1 MNIFEERYVRVVVN
15 GETYYREIGDDNEL
29 GARITEDE
37 FNTIILDT
45 VYSDIVTDEFLVDLV
60 QVKTIIDR
68 MPNIH
73 DRKIMNEF
81 YQYVLRID
89 GEQ

>member
-1 MNIFEERYVRVVVN
+1 MSIFKKRYVRVIVN
-15 GETYYREIGDDNEL
+15 GETYYREVSDDNEL
-29 GARITEDE
+29 GVRIAEDE

-45 VYSDIVTDEFLVDLV
+45 VYNDIVIDEFLVDLV
-60 QVKTIIDR
+60 QVQTIIDR

-73 DRKIMNEF
+73 DRKIMNKF

>member
-1 MNIFEERYVRVVVN
+1 MNVFEERYVRIIVN
-15 GETYYREIGDDNEL
+15 SETYYREIGKDNEL
-29 GARITEDE
+29 GARIAEDE
-37 FNTIILDT
+37 FNTIILDA
-45 VYSDIVTDEFLVDLV
+45 VYSDMVTDEFLVDLV

-73 DRKIMNEF
+73 RKIMNEF

-89 GEQ
+89 GE

>member
-1 MNIFEERYVRVVVN
+1 MNVFEERYVRIIVN

-29 GARITEDE
+29 GARIAEDE
-37 FNTIILDT
+37 FNTIILDA

-73 DRKIMNEF
+73 DRKVLNEF

-89 GEQ
+89 GE